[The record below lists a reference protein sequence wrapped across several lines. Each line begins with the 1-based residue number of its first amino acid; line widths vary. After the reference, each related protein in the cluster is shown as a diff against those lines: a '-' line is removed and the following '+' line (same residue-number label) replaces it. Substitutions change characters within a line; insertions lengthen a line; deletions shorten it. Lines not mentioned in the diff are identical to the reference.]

1 MVISRTKV
9 SHHKFF
15 GKQLLKEMFIMS
27 NESVESHDQD
37 HMLTPVP
44 KSERRPTWKQV
55 MVWVGFG
62 YVVTGMFVD
71 GVLS

>member
-1 MVISRTKV
+1 
-9 SHHKFF
+9 
-15 GKQLLKEMFIMS
+15 MS